1 MAEAETA
8 PRALP
13 HDSKAEM
20 GVLGSMLLSP
30 DAIYLSREELEPDSF
45 YKLAHQDVFNAI
57 LDLADQRNT
66 VDLILLRDELKR
78 REKLEKV
85 GGVAYLQELMEA
97 VPTSANVEYYI
108 EIVHDKAVRRHLI
121 QASTRI
127 QKESH
132 RDAHD
137 VDELLDEAESTVLAV
152 RHMKDNGQ
160 VRGMSSVLH
169 DIMAHLDEMHQNEGE
184 LGGVATGFTDLNRIT
199 NGLHAGEFIVIAA
212 RPSVGKTTFCLNM
225 IHNIC
230 HVERRPA
237 ALYSLEMGAQ
247 QIVSNILCIHNHLDT
262 QDFRR
267 GTLNDTQW
275 DDLEKSLDDMA
286 GLPFYVD
293 DTPALRIGD
302 LRARARRMH
311 NQHGI
316 EVIFV
321 DYLQLLRPG
330 RNRDSRAVEVAEISA
345 GLKALARELEVPV
358 VSVAQLNRSSAK
370 EGRKPRMSDLRESGA
385 IEQDADLIMLLHR
398 PEEPGDEEFDP
409 ALDEGGPPGAGGANA
424 PAGMPGS
431 NAELIIAKQR
441 NGPTGVCPLVFWKR
455 YLRFESRSQRGM

>member
-1 MAEAETA
+1 
-8 PRALP
+8 
-13 HDSKAEM
+13 
-20 GVLGSMLLSP
+20 MLLSP
-30 DAIYLSREELEPDSF
+30 DAIYLAREELEAESF
-45 YKLAHQDVFNAI
+45 YKLANQEVFTAI
-57 LDLADQRNT
+57 LELADQRNT

-85 GGVAYLQELMEA
+85 GGVSYLQELMEA

-121 QASTRI
+121 EASTRI

-132 RDAHD
+132 RDARN
-137 VDELLDEAESTVLAV
+137 VDELLDEAESTMLAV
-152 RHMKDNGQ
+152 RHMKDNGR
-160 VRGMSSVLH
+160 VRGMNAVLH
-169 DIMAHLDEMHQNEGE
+169 DIMAHLDELHQNENQ

-199 NGLHAGEFIVIAA
+199 NGLHAGEFVVIAA

-230 HVERRPA
+230 HVERKPA
-237 ALYSLEMGAQ
+237 VLYSLEMGAQ
-247 QIVSNILCIHNHLDT
+247 QIVSNLLCIHNRLDT

-286 GLPFYVD
+286 SLPFYVD

-311 NQHGI
+311 HQHGI

-321 DYLQLLRPG
+321 DYLQLLRPE
-330 RNRDSRAVEVAEISA
+330 RTRDNRAVDVAAISA

-398 PEEPGDEEFDP
+398 PEQSGDEEFDP
-409 ALDEGGPPGAGGANA
+409 AIDEGGPPGGGSNP

-455 YLRFESRSQRGM
+455 YLRFEARSQRGT